1 MAKQIKSTHVAYFSL
16 MSTFLGEFWTVTVH
30 QRDDGCSAHCSMIY
44 AAFYTQCCCA
54 CVCALQNIQ
63 FWHTILTEKFN
74 FFCFVLLCYISVPF
88 SFFFILFTLAFF
100 SSFFTFF
107 LVFKFKLWRE
117 FPPKKTKTTR
127 LQHRSVNTLRVYHS
141 VMHLQVKYFLIA
153 MDRYEMLPRSGFHM
167 M

>member
-16 MSTFLGEFWTVTVH
+16 MSTFLGEFWTDTVH

-74 FFCFVLLCYISVPF
+74 FFCFVLLCYISVSF

-100 SSFFTFF
+100 LLFSLFFSFSSLNSGANFH
-107 LVFKFKLWRE
+107 
-117 FPPKKTKTTR
+117 PKKQKQ
-127 LQHRSVNTLRVYHS
+127 LDYNT
-141 VMHLQVKYFLIA
+141 
-153 MDRYEMLPRSGFHM
+153 DP
-167 M
+167 